1 MSKKINVNVIGAGV
15 IGLTTA
21 LILQRNG
28 YQVEILSEHWPG
40 DLDINYSSPWAA
52 ATWRASLY
60 IKDERVQEYERISW
74 NEFWTLSENPETGL
88 MRVHIYDFM
97 DKKPD
102 FGSDIWFKDFVPE
115 FRVIPLEEL
124 PSGVEYGVSYITVSL
139 NVQKYLQWLLDQF
152 IASGGKRKKI
162 HLSHINES
170 FFADNEID
178 VVVNCTGVNAR
189 TFSGVMDKT
198 VFPSRG
204 QTISVWAPHIKNNQD
219 SFTFVVPRKGGEVI
233 LGGTMEMNDFS
244 ENPDPKTAEEIIQRC
259 VKLCPELTLDKNLQI
274 IRHNVGR
281 RPYRTNGIRI
291 EVEIIKN
298 STNKDVIIC
307 HNYGHHSYGYSS
319 SWGSCLEAFKLI
331 EENIQRNIKVDQI
344 CD

>member
-1 MSKKINVNVIGAGV
+1 
-15 IGLTTA
+15 
-21 LILQRNG
+21 
-28 YQVEILSEHWPG
+28 
-40 DLDINYSSPWAA
+40 
-52 ATWRASLY
+52 
-60 IKDERVQEYERISW
+60 
-74 NEFWTLSENPETGL
+74 
-88 MRVHIYDFM
+88 MRVHIYDFIE
-97 DKKPD
+97 KRPD
-102 FGSDIWFKDFVPE
+102 LGSDIWFKDFVPE

-139 NVQKYLQWLLDQF
+139 NVPKYLQWLLDQF
-152 IASGGKRKKI
+152 IANGSKRKKI

-189 TFSGVMDKT
+189 TFSGVMDNT

-204 QTISVWAPHIKNNQD
+204 QTILVWAPHIKTVHILTNQD
-219 SFTFVVPRKGGEVI
+219 SFTFVVPRGGEVI
-233 LGGTMEMNDFS
+233 LGGTMEMNDYS
-244 ENPDPKTAEEIIQRC
+244 SKNPDPKTAEDIIQRC

-307 HNYGHHSYGYSS
+307 HNYGHHSYGN
-319 SWGSCLEAFKLI
+319 AFK
-331 EENIQRNIKVDQI
+331 NIK
-344 CD
+344 

>member
-1 MSKKINVNVIGAGV
+1 DGFSPLEMEMSKKINVNVIGAGV

-60 IKDERVQEYERISW
+60 IKDERVHEYEKISW

-97 DKKPD
+97 EKKPD
-102 FGSDIWFKDFVPE
+102 LGSDIWFKDFVPE

-139 NVQKYLQWLLDQF
+139 NVPKYLQWLLDQF
-152 IASGGKRKKI
+152 IANGGKRKKI

-189 TFSGVMDKT
+189 TFSGVMDNT

-204 QTISVWAPHIKNNQD
+204 QTISVWAPHIKI
-219 SFTFVVPRKGGEVI
+219 VHI
-233 LGGTMEMNDFS
+233 LTN
-244 ENPDPKTAEEIIQRC
+244 PKTAEDIIQRC

-319 SWGSCLEAFKLI
+319 SWGSCLEAFKRI
-331 EENIQRNIKVDQI
+331 EENIKVD
-344 CD
+344 